1 MIREVDKRDI
11 RQRKKE
17 QQKIPEN
24 EGRERKMLP
33 RLEIWFPSKLAI

>member
-17 QQKIPEN
+17 QQKMPEN
-24 EGRERKMLP
+24 EGRKEKNTSRT
-33 RLEIWFPSKLAI
+33 